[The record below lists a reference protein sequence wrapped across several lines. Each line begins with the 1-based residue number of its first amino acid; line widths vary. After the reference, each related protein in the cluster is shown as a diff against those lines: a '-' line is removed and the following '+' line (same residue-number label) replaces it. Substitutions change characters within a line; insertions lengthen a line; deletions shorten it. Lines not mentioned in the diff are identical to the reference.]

1 MQLASQFAMEV
12 CGVQN
17 SISSCC
23 SCRVEMCFLPPH
35 VQEQVLV
42 FVLVS
47 FGEFGAGIVAR
58 AGEALFR
65 CSLLKEAIGASGGR

>member
-1 MQLASQFAMEV
+1 
-12 CGVQN
+12 
-17 SISSCC
+17 
-23 SCRVEMCFLPPH
+23 MCFLPPH

-47 FGEFGAGIVAR
+47 FGKFGAGIVAR

>member
-1 MQLASQFAMEV
+1 
-12 CGVQN
+12 
-17 SISSCC
+17 
-23 SCRVEMCFLPPH
+23 MCVLPPY
-35 VQEQVLV
+35 VPEQVLV

-47 FGEFGAGIVAR
+47 SGEFGASIVAR